1 LVIAPTAILDVGVVG
16 AGLSE
21 LLLLLL
27 HPTNVKATISRA
39 ETKKLFLII
48 LPFMI
53 ESSLFQL
60 FFLNM

>member
-1 LVIAPTAILDVGVVG
+1 MAPTAILDVGVD

-27 HPTNVKATISRA
+27 HPTNIKAMISRA
-39 ETKKLFLII
+39 ETKKLFLI

-53 ESSLFQL
+53 ESSLFHL